1 MTKPDLF
8 QQIAAFASREWH
20 SASKSVPAFFHSLAE
35 FARSAPSN
43 VWAMCAFVA
52 AASIMVT
59 LVTLF
64 LWPTEVEEA
73 PERESTDATGV
84 RRMARRGFSVAEIA
98 RHTGLSQD
106 AVATILRAATLPR
119 GMPAVS
125 ERKSR
130 PTAA

>member
-1 MTKPDLF
+1 MTKPDVF
-8 QQIAAFASREWH
+8 HQVAAFASREWH
-20 SASKSVPAFFHSLAE
+20 SAATSVPAFFHSVAE

-43 VWAMCAFVA
+43 VWAMCAFAA

-59 LVTLF
+59 LVTLS
-64 LWPTEVEEA
+64 LWPNEVEEA
-73 PERESTDATGV
+73 PERETTDASGV

-119 GMPAVS
+119 GMRAVS
-125 ERKSR
+125 ERKSH